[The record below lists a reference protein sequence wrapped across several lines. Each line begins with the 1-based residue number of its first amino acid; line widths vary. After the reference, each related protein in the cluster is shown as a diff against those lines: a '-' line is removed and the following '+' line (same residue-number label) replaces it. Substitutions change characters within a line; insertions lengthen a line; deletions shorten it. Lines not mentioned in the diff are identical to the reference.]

1 MYSPSSE
8 EAEEVLEMAL
18 EFLEKAEEM
27 VRKWK
32 RTNGL

>member
-1 MYSPSSE
+1 MTTMNV
-8 EAEEVLEMAL
+8 EEVERELYV
-18 EFLEKAEEM
+18 AEEM